1 MVNIKGSYSIQS
13 YTHISLQYY
22 LAFQS
27 QTEKIYNYCESFKTN
42 LKV

>member
-27 QTEKIYNYCESFKTN
+27 QTEKSTIIVKV
-42 LKV
+42 LKQI